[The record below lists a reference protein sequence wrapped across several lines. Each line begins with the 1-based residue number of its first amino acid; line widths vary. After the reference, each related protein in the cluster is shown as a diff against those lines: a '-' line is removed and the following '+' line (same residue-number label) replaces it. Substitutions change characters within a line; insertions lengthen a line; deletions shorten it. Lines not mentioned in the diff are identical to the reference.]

1 MTMRVALYARVSSDR
16 QEREG
21 TIGSQLEVLRQRA
34 VAEGWQV
41 EMTCLDDGCSGAQ
54 LDRPGLDQVRDAAA
68 ARAIDAMIVLCPDR
82 LARNYVHQ
90 MIVLEE
96 LSRFGVTV
104 IFCEGGLT
112 DDPHGRLMVQIQAA
126 VAEFER
132 TKIIERNRRGKLF
145 RARQGVVVSGQVPYG
160 YRKLSASDGLPAR
173 LEVYEP
179 EAQVVR
185 QIFDWHANEALSV
198 RQIGIR
204 LIESGVPP
212 LRAAATGPSPPWTA
226 CCDSTLTRAPS
237 SITAAPTVR
246 VKRRRPKALLA
257 TGR

>member
-1 MTMRVALYARVSSDR
+1 
-16 QEREG
+16 
-21 TIGSQLEVLRQRA
+21 
-34 VAEGWQV
+34 
-41 EMTCLDDGCSGAQ
+41 
-54 LDRPGLDQVRDAAA
+54 
-68 ARAIDAMIVLCPDR
+68 MIVLCPDR

-160 YRKLSASDGLPAR
+160 YRKLSASDGLPAH

-204 LIESGVPP
+204 LIESGV
-212 LRAAATGPSPPWTA
+212 ATPKGGCHWSL
-226 CCDSTLTRAPS
+226 STLDRMLRQHAYAGTFFYNRRS
-237 SITAAPTVR
+237 YSFR